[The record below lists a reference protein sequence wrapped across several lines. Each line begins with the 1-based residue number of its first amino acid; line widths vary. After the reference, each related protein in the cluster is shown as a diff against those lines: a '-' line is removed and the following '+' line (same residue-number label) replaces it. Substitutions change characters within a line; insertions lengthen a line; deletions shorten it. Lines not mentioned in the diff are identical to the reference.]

1 MEDKMDKLIDLF
13 HELDVSESTLLDI
26 ISDEKQSIDITLA
39 ALISLLLWVGD
50 VTSEDFYEYTG
61 VAFDT
66 LLTHMSQ
73 YSNSDAPEVV
83 KNNLYRGI
91 LKHAAENLN
100 TIYSDDLEGIQGDL
114 RAFFNAYA
122 DAVKPKIAAAG
133 EGIQGATSEKNTS
146 TDLIES
152 DLLKVLESLGL
163 DEDQRVEVFFEVDN
177 FLIVNQDKEA
187 DTEWAWPPNLNYD
200 AVPNPNAN
208 PNSTDWKQES
218 VLKIHGY
225 TVGKSR
231 DAWHKD
237 KRQRLLDD
245 VMRKQL
251 PSYVTDL
258 FGDEYGE
265 PMTAKR
271 LQKLAWL
278 LHHNAQRFL
287 QQRNSE
293 RYAVAIE
300 DYEEDLEFLFQTF
313 YEEEE
318 LKFQSP
324 HLSWPWG

>member
-1 MEDKMDKLIDLF
+1 MEDRMDKLIELF
-13 HELDVSESTLLDI
+13 NELGVSESTLLDI
-26 ISDEKQSIDITLA
+26 ISDENQSIDITLA
-39 ALISLLLWVGD
+39 ALISLLDLWVGD
-50 VTSEDFYEYTG
+50 VTGEDFYEYTG
-61 VAFDT
+61 IAFDT

-73 YSNSDAPEVV
+73 YSDTDEDDVIKNS
-83 KNNLYRGI
+83 LYRGI

-100 TIYSDDLEGIQGDL
+100 TIYSDDPEAIQGDL
-114 RAFFNAYA
+114 KGFFNAYA
-122 DAVKPKIAAAG
+122 DAVNPKIAAAG
-133 EGIQGATSEKNTS
+133 ERIQGAASQDVIK
-146 TDLIES
+146 S
-152 DLLKVLESLGL
+152 DLLEVLESLGL
-163 DEDQRVEVFFEVDN
+163 DEDQRVEVVFSIGN
-177 FLIVNQDKEA
+177 FLIENVDKEA
-187 DTEWAWPPNLNYD
+187 ETEWAWPPNLNYD
-200 AVPNPNAN
+200 AIPNPNAN

-237 KRQRLLDD
+237 KRRRLLDD

-278 LHHNAQRFL
+278 LYHNAQRFL

-324 HLSWPWG
+324 HLSWPWE